1 MADETRRERKKLQ
14 TRQLL
19 VDTALRL
26 FAEQGYEQTTI
37 AQIAQVAD
45 VAKKT
50 FFNHFPT
57 KEDVLFAD
65 TDQYVQ
71 AAVEVIGERA
81 PEEHVS
87 DVLLEIYEGVFAR
100 RLAGGP
106 FSEAGK
112 NLKHLD
118 DTVMK
123 LPAVQ
128 AKALHVLF
136 DLQQAIADALLKA
149 YPRVLDP
156 VTAAAAVGSLIGA
169 AQAAATVSLRQG
181 PSMEEYLTSIRRAL
195 DVALQGLR
203 SL

>member
-19 VDTALRL
+19 IDTALRL
-26 FAEQGYEQTTI
+26 FAEQGYERTTI
-37 AQIAQVAD
+37 AQITQAAD

-71 AAVEVIGERA
+71 AAIEVIGERA

-87 DVLLEIYEGVFAR
+87 DVMLEIYERVFAR
-100 RLAGGP
+100 RLAEGP
-106 FSEAGK
+106 LSGAGED
-112 NLKHLD
+112 LKRLD

-123 LPAVQ
+123 VPAVQ

-136 DLQQAIADALLKA
+136 DLQQAIADALMKA

-156 VTAAAAVGSLIGA
+156 VTAAAAVGSLMGA
-169 AQAAATVSLRQG
+169 AQAAGRASLRQG

>member
-37 AQIAQVAD
+37 AQITQAAD

-65 TDQYVQ
+65 TGQYVQ

-81 PEEHVS
+81 PEAPVS
-87 DVLLEIYEGVFAR
+87 DVLLEIYERVFAR
-100 RLAGGP
+100 RLAEEP
-106 FSEAGK
+106 IAGAG
-112 NLKHLD
+112 KHLD
-118 DTVMK
+118 DSVMK

-128 AKALHVLF
+128 AKALHVMF

-156 VTAAAAVGSLIGA
+156 VTAAAAVGSLMGA
-169 AQAAATVSLRQG
+169 AQAAGTVSLRER
-181 PSMEEYLTSIRRAL
+181 PSMEEYLTSIRRAI